1 MTNLKYS
8 TNLEKGPLLSQT
20 DIRRLEAVLRL
31 VVKRND
37 DMLSAAVRRAK
48 IGENRGQ
55 TTILGGLVLSRAAGL
70 ARGHAPF

>member
-37 DMLSAAVRRAK
+37 DK
-48 IGENRGQ
+48 ENRGQ